1 MKMAPILAALDGA
14 GADTELV
21 HTGQHYDH
29 SMSGSFFDDLGLPLP
44 DIHLAVGSGS
54 HAEQTAGV
62 LIAYERHL
70 MDTKPDVVVVA
81 GDVNATLGAALAATK
96 LHIPVA
102 HVEAGLRSGD
112 WSMPEEVNRV
122 LTDRMSQWLLTP
134 SADADDNLRAEGIPS
149 DRIHLVGNVMIDTL
163 LRLLPEARNRFD
175 VLAAKLALPT
185 KYSVVTLHR
194 PTNVDGEDAL
204 RRLVRLSESIAD
216 LVPVVFPVHPRTQ
229 RQLEKAGLTLGG
241 RVNTTEP
248 LGYLDFLALIDGS
261 SLVVTD
267 SGGIQEETS
276 VLGVPCL
283 TVRNSTER
291 PITVTHGTNRVV
303 GTDPDTV
310 VGAAAEALER
320 PRHAADIPLWD
331 GKAAKRIAA
340 VLLSE

>member
-1 MKMAPILAALDGA
+1 MKMAPILVALDAA
-14 GADTELV
+14 GADAELV

-29 SMSGSFFDDLGLPLP
+29 SMSGSFFGDLGLPRP
-44 DIHLAVGSGS
+44 DVHLAVGSGT
-54 HAEQTAGV
+54 HAAQTAGV
-62 LIAYERHL
+62 LVGYERHL
-70 MDTKPDVVVVA
+70 RDTKPDVAVVV

-96 LHIPVA
+96 LHVPVA

-122 LTDRMSQWLLTP
+122 LTDRMSQWLFTP
-134 SADADDNLRAEGIPS
+134 SADADDNLRTEGIPS

-163 LRLLPEARNRFD
+163 LRLILEARKRFG
-175 VLAAKLALPT
+175 ALVARLPLPAE
-185 KYSVVTLHR
+185 YAVVTLHR
-194 PTNVDGEDAL
+194 PSNVDGDDGL
-204 RRLVRLSESIAD
+204 RRVVKLVESIAG

-229 RQLEKAGLTLGG
+229 QQLDKAGIELGG

-248 LGYLDFLALIDGS
+248 LGYLDFLALVDGS

-276 VLGVPCL
+276 ILGVPCL

-291 PITVTHGTNRVV
+291 PITVTRGTNRVV

-310 VGAAAEALER
+310 VSAAAEALGR
-320 PRHAADIPLWD
+320 PRQPADIPLWD
-331 GKAAKRIAA
+331 GNAAERIVS